1 MHEIDYDD
9 LDGAIHAQDLIRR
22 ARRTIEHAQAT
33 LAKFEMHADTV
44 DTLVNEVEWDAS
56 IEALEYALERLLD
69 ATRDG
74 WMRRQVN
81 HEEGTRL
88 YRRVV
93 DGNECYHC
101 GRHQDD
107 VYQYMLVFH
116 DDLETSSVWPGAF
129 CSDHCATTAE

>member
-1 MHEIDYDD
+1 MHEINYDD

-22 ARRTIEHAQAT
+22 ARRTIEQAQAT
-33 LAKFEMHADTV
+33 LAKFETHADTV
-44 DTLVNEVEWDAS
+44 DVLINEVEWDACT
-56 IEALEYALERLLD
+56 EALEYALARLLD

-74 WMRRQVN
+74 WMQRASDA
-81 HEEGTRL
+81 EEGTRL

-101 GRHQDD
+101 QQYADE
-107 VYQYMLVFH
+107 VYQYMMVFN
-116 DDLETSSVWPGAF
+116 DDLETSSVWPGAY